1 MAALQSPSP
10 FARLCQ
16 KCKVLELDEK
26 SLPGPALDASVPQ
39 YELALNWGL
48 VPKTGSCDF
57 CYLVSFIIFSWQAHR
72 DLEHLP
78 KHNRRVTMLSD
89 PSKETQSSPCQYSP
103 RYETQAQLNS

>member
-57 CYLVSFIIFSWQAHR
+57 CYFASFIIFSWQAHR
-72 DLEHLP
+72 DLEYLP
-78 KHNRRVTMLSD
+78 EHTRRVSLCYLIRQKRLKALRVNIHHGTR
-89 PSKETQSSPCQYSP
+89 P
-103 RYETQAQLNS
+103 RHS